1 VRVEKMKPAPSVSY
15 FVKTL
20 VKLLPGISK
29 DDIVLEQEYFPY
41 VFCVRTPQPRCKGAA
56 IGAIFSKLS
65 DIVTSY
71 DVDEPLED
79 ELDCTIK
86 DCRMFEDI
94 CAYFC
99 DWSYYEREH
108 ARHFID
114 NYRLQH
120 EFKDYKKITDFFLPI
135 KK

>member
-1 VRVEKMKPAPSVSY
+1 VRRGKMKPSPSVRY
-15 FVKTL
+15 FVKSL
-20 VKLLPGISK
+20 VKLVPGISQ
-29 DDIVLEQEYFPY
+29 DDVVMEQEYFPY
-41 VFCVRTPQPRCKGAA
+41 VFCVRNPQPQYKGNA

-71 DVDEPLED
+71 DVDQPLED
-79 ELDCTIK
+79 YFDCTIF
-86 DCRMFEDI
+86 DCRKFEEI
-94 CAYFC
+94 CQYC
-99 DWSYYEREH
+99 SDWSYDERED

-120 EFKDYKKITDFFLPI
+120 EFKDYKKITDFFLPV